1 VTNAAEHVN
10 KAWVLYSL
18 WRQYGTSHC
27 AYRFYYKAARATG
40 VLKRRFP
47 ALSWKEI
54 ATRGP
59 GLGAARAWNEAYEKG
74 RDALPPFLFPAG
86 RLPEIPAAWGSS
98 AVTEADDLLAGRMVY
113 FHGRTAE
120 TGFPFAWL
128 RNPFTGESAD
138 ARRHWCD
145 RDEFEAEQGDIRVLW
160 EASRFGWAHVL
171 VRAYA
176 ARKDERYARAF
187 WNLVDSW
194 RESNPLNRGPHWQC
208 GQETGLRAMALCFAL
223 YGFAGSP
230 ESTPERRAALVL
242 LLVQHGGRVEGNLH
256 FARTQLGNHAVSEAA
271 ALYTLGT
278 LLPWEKKAASWRDRG
293 RAVLEDEARQHI
305 RNDGSYVQHSMNYQR
320 QMLQNYLF
328 VVRLMQ
334 RGGERAAAELLE
346 RIDRTAEFLYQ
357 MQDPLSG
364 KVPNYGPNDGSLVL
378 RLNGCDFLDY
388 RPVVQAAQAILHDR
402 RRYPEGPWDEDTLW
416 LKGEVPGP
424 ETLGAPL
431 RFSRRFDDGGYYVL
445 RGGEAWGMVR
455 CHSFRNR
462 PNHSD
467 LLHLD
472 LFWRGVNVLRDSG
485 TYSYNAPEPWRNYFL
500 STAAHNT
507 VEVGARDQMVK
518 LGRFTWARLADA
530 RVRRFDA
537 GLLRGADYFE
547 GEHYGYLRLA
557 SRAVHRRAVMRLGD
571 RAWLIVDDVLGRGR
585 EDVRLFWHL
594 AEGHATLE
602 GRRLRLE
609 TGKGSVAIEVVAEGD
624 TALPVLEHGANG
636 SGPAGWHSIHY
647 FEKRPAP
654 ALSLRLQG
662 PLPRRVVTLVALDED
677 LRLETERGLR
687 EARIVHQGVIQATLR
702 LEPPGISGT
711 GPMVE
716 LLKATPWLLAEA
728 RGSDAPAPPMK
739 PRFRVEPLRQ
749 AHAVAMARVHLR
761 AFPTSLRSRL
771 GPGFLERFYAEFC
784 RHAYDYGFVAFENG
798 SDRMAAFVVGTSRA
812 RAHRQAFLLR
822 RAPYLTWRVGERS
835 LSDPEVRRLVRFALR
850 GGPGRG
856 ASRPAGICPVRLL
869 SIAVDP
875 DFQGSGAAKAV
886 ADAFEAK
893 LRAAGHRRVGLSVHA
908 DNARAIAFYEKT
920 GWSVA
925 HKSPA
930 GWWFEK
936 TLS

>member
-1 VTNAAEHVN
+1 MNHAVEHVN

-18 WRQYGTSHC
+18 WRQYGTAHC
-27 AYRFYYKAARATG
+27 AYRVYYKAARATG

-47 ALSWKEI
+47 IIPWEEI
-54 ATRGP
+54 AARGP
-59 GLGAARAWNEAYEKG
+59 GLHAARAWNEAYEKG
-74 RDALPPFLFPAG
+74 PEALPPFLFPAG
-86 RLPEIPAAWGSS
+86 RLPQIPAAWGPA
-98 AVTEADDLLAGRMVY
+98 AVAEADDLLAGRMVY

-145 RDEFEAEQGDIRVLW
+145 RDEFEPEQGDIRVLW
-160 EASRFGWAHVL
+160 EPSRFGWAHVL

-176 ARKDERYARAF
+176 AQPDDRYARAF

-242 LLVQHGGRVEGNLH
+242 LLVQHARRVAGNLH
-256 FARTQLGNHAVSEAA
+256 FARTQMGNHAVSEAA
-271 ALYTLGT
+271 ALFTLGT
-278 LLPWEKKAASWRDRG
+278 LLPWEKKAAAWRG
-293 RAVLEDEARQHI
+293 RGRTVLEDEARQHI

-334 RGGERAAAELLE
+334 LHGERPAAEFLE

-388 RPVVQAAQAILHDR
+388 RPVVQAAQAILHHR

-416 LKGEVPGP
+416 LKGELPGP
-424 ETLGAPL
+424 DTLVTPL
-431 RFSRRFDDGGYYVL
+431 RSSRRFDDGGYYVL
-445 RGGEAWGMVR
+445 RGEQTWGMVR

-485 TYSYNAPEPWRNYFL
+485 TYSYNAPEPWRNYFV

-507 VEVGARDQMVK
+507 VEVGGHDQMVK

-530 RVRRFDA
+530 RLNRFDA
-537 GLLRGADYFE
+537 GLTRGADYFE

-557 SRAVHRRAVMRLGD
+557 SRAVHRRAVMRMGD
-571 RAWLIVDDVLGRGR
+571 RAWLIVDDILGRGR
-585 EDVRLFWHL
+585 EVVRLFWHL

-609 TGKGSVAIEVVAEGD
+609 TGQGSVTIEVVAEGD
-624 TALPVLEHGANG
+624 GALPVLEHGANG
-636 SGPAGWHSIHY
+636 SGPAGWYSIHY
-647 FEKRPAP
+647 FERRPAP
-654 ALSLRLQG
+654 ALSLRLEG
-662 PLPRRVVTLVALDED
+662 PLPRRVVTLVAFDEN
-677 LRLETERGLR
+677 LRLETEPGLR
-687 EARIVHQGVIQATLR
+687 EARLVHQGEVQATLR
-702 LEPPGISGT
+702 LEAPGMSGSD
-711 GPMVE
+711 PIAQLV
-716 LLKATPWLLAEA
+716 KATPWLLGEA
-728 RGSDAPAPPMK
+728 REAGPPAPAMK
-739 PRFRVEPLRQ
+739 ASFRVERLRPE
-749 AHAVAMARVHLR
+749 HAPAMAQIHLR
-761 AFPTSLRSRL
+761 AFPTSLRSHL
-771 GPGFLERFYAEFC
+771 GTGFVERFYGEFC
-784 RHAYDYGFVAFENG
+784 RHAYDYGFVAFDTG
-798 SDRMAAFVVGTSRA
+798 TGRMAAFVVGTNRA
-812 RAHRQAFLLR
+812 SAHRLAFLVH
-822 RAPYLTWRVGERS
+822 RAPFLCWRVAERC
-835 LSDPEVRRLVRFALR
+835 LTDAEVRRMVCFALR
-850 GGPGRG
+850 GGPGG
-856 ASRPAGICPVRLL
+856 GRPAAICPVRLL
-869 SIAVDP
+869 SIAVHP

-886 ADAFEAK
+886 ADAFEAGV
-893 LRAAGHRRVGLSVHA
+893 RANGHDRIGLSVHA
-908 DNARAIAFYEKT
+908 DNPRAIAFYLKT

-925 HKSPA
+925 YKGTA

-936 TLS
+936 ALS

>member
-1 VTNAAEHVN
+1 M
-10 KAWVLYSL
+10 
-18 WRQYGTSHC
+18 
-27 AYRFYYKAARATG
+27 
-40 VLKRRFP
+40 
-47 ALSWKEI
+47 
-54 ATRGP
+54 
-59 GLGAARAWNEAYEKG
+59 
-74 RDALPPFLFPAG
+74 LPV
-86 RLPEIPAAWGSS
+86 IPAAWSN
-98 AVTEADDLLAGRMVY
+98 AAIAEADGLLAGRMIY
-113 FHGRTAE
+113 FQGRTAD
-120 TGFPFAWL
+120 TGFPFGWL
-128 RNPFTGESAD
+128 VNPFTGEAAD
-138 ARRHWCD
+138 VKRHWCD
-145 RDEFEAEQGDIRVLW
+145 RDDFEPAQGDIRVLW
-160 EASRFGWAHVL
+160 ESSRFGWAHVL

-176 ARKDERYARAF
+176 AAHDERYARAF
-187 WNLVDSW
+187 WSLVESW
-194 RESNPLNRGPHWQC
+194 RETNPLNRGPHWQC

-223 YGFAGSP
+223 YGFAASG

-242 LLVQHGGRVEGNLH
+242 LLAQHARRVAGNLH

-271 ALYTLGT
+271 ALYTLGV
-278 LLPWEKKAASWRDRG
+278 LLPWDEKAASWRDRG
-293 RAVLEDEARQHI
+293 RAVLVDEARSHI
-305 RNDGSYVQHSMNYQR
+305 RTDGSYVQHSMNYQR
-320 QMLQNYLF
+320 LMLQNYLF

-334 RGGERAAAELLE
+334 LHGETPEPDLLE
-346 RIDRTAEFLYQ
+346 RIESTVEFLYQ
-357 MQDPLSG
+357 MQDPASG

-388 RPVVQAAQAILHDR
+388 RPVIQAAQAVLHGR
-402 RRYPEGPWDEDTLW
+402 RRYPEGPWDEDALW
-416 LKGEVPGP
+416 LTGGIPGP
-424 ETLGAPL
+424 DTLRAPL

-445 RGGEAWGMVR
+445 RGKEAWGMVR

-507 VEVGARDQMVK
+507 VEVGGRDQMVK

-530 RVRRFDA
+530 HLRRFDA
-537 GLLRGADYFE
+537 GLTRGADYFE

-594 AEGHATLE
+594 AEGRTTLS

-609 TGKGSVAIEVVAEGD
+609 TREGSVALEVAAEGD
-624 TALPVLEHGANG
+624 EALPVLDHGSEG

-647 FEKRPAP
+647 FERRPAP

-662 PLPRRVVTLVALDED
+662 PLPQRVVTLLAFDED
-677 LRLETERGLR
+677 LHLETGPGLR
-687 EARIVHQGVIQATLR
+687 EARIVYQGAVQATLR
-702 LEPPGISGT
+702 LEAPGISGT
-711 GPMVE
+711 GPVVQ
-716 LLKATPWLLAEA
+716 LLKATPWLLTEGREPA
-728 RGSDAPAPPMK
+728 APAPPMNAS
-739 PRFRVEPLRQ
+739 FRVEPLRPED
-749 AHAVAMARVHLR
+749 ARAMAQVHLR

-771 GPGFLERFYAEFC
+771 GAGFLERFYGEFC
-784 RHAYDYGFVAFENG
+784 RHAYDYGFVAYEAG
-798 SDRMAAFVVGTSRA
+798 SDRMAAFVVGTSRS
-812 RAHRQAFLLR
+812 RAHRLAFLLR
-822 RAPYLTWRVGERS
+822 RTPYLSWRVGERY
-835 LSDPEVRRLVRFALR
+835 LSDPEVRRLVRFAMG

-856 ASRPAGICPVRLL
+856 AARPSETCPVRLL

-893 LRAAGHRRVGLSVHA
+893 LRAAGHHRVGLSVHA
-908 DNARAIAFYEKT
+908 DNPRAIAFYEKT